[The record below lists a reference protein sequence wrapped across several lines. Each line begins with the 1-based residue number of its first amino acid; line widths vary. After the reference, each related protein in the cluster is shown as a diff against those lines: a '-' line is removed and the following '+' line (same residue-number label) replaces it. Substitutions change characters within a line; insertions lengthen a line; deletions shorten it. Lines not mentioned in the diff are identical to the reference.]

1 MTAYSQPE
9 WQIRSFTKD
18 DFRRLASRIAEQRK
32 ARGWNQREASQRAG
46 IQADRLSRLER
57 GAEPGIDEV
66 SALSRAFGMGL
77 EELLYG
83 AARAGDE
90 LDLLAREM
98 LTVLPPEDFRA
109 ILRIFRTLVAGYRV
123 QAAS

>member
-1 MTAYSQPE
+1 MTAHGQLE
-9 WQIRSFTKD
+9 RQIRSFTKD

-32 ARGWNQREASQRAG
+32 VRGWNQREASQRAG
-46 IQADRLSRLER
+46 IQPDRLSRIER
-57 GAEPGIDEV
+57 GAEPGIDEAV
-66 SALSRAFGMGL
+66 ALSRAYGMSF

-90 LDLLAREM
+90 LDLLAQEIRS
-98 LTVLPPEDFRA
+98 VLPPDDFRA
-109 ILRIFRTLVAGYRV
+109 ILRIFRALVVGYRA